1 MRRKH
6 TKYVEIKYLCTPM
19 EIIRNIEKTRMVVK
33 CAATI
38 GVFDG
43 VHAGH
48 RQVIKHLVSTSRFP
62 HLASMVITF
71 DRHPRQLFDPDFRP
85 QLLTT
90 QEEKEREIERLGVDF
105 LVVLPFT
112 KEIAQL
118 SARDFMAQILK
129 EKLNVKSLQI
139 GYDNRFGHDRTE
151 GFDDYRRY
159 GQELGI
165 NVYRGIKLSF
175 QNYDFA
181 ICSSNI
187 RSLLADDGDIETATI
202 MLEHPYQLSGKVMPG
217 EHIGHLLGFP
227 TANIEPDDPF
237 KVIPAAG
244 VYAVWAQVADQTTP
258 NRRLLHEDAIACS
271 GGEVMPAMMN
281 IGTRPTFEGR
291 NRTLEVNIL
300 DFDGNLYGKTILI
313 TFVARLREERK
324 FESPEALARQL
335 EEDRKATERC
345 LLVNRTRV
353 SAFTKR
359 SD

>member
-1 MRRKH
+1 M
-6 TKYVEIKYLCTPM
+6 EIKYLCTPM

-48 RQVIKHLVSTSRFP
+48 RQVIKHLVSTARFP

-71 DRHPRQLFDPDFRP
+71 DRQPRQLFDPEFRP

-112 KEIAQL
+112 KEMAQL

-165 NVYRGIKLSF
+165 NVYQGIKLSF

-181 ICSSNI
+181 VCSSNI
-187 RSLLADDGDIETATI
+187 RSLLADDGDIETATV

-217 EHIGHLLGFP
+217 EHIGHQLGFP
-227 TANIEPDDPF
+227 TANLQPDDPF
-237 KVIPAAG
+237 KLIPASG
-244 VYAVWAQVADQTTP
+244 VYAVWAQIVD
-258 NRRLLHEDAIACS
+258 S
-271 GGEVMPAMMN
+271 GREAMPAMMN
-281 IGTRPTFEGR
+281 IGTRPTFDGR
-291 NRTLEVNIL
+291 NRTLEVNIF
-300 DFDGNLYGKTILI
+300 DFDGDLYSQTVII

-324 FESPEALARQL
+324 FESPEVLMAQL
-335 EEDRKATERC
+335 KEDQEQAKTI
-345 LLVNRTRV
+345 LL
-353 SAFTKR
+353 
-359 SD
+359 

>member
-1 MRRKH
+1 M
-6 TKYVEIKYLCTPM
+6 EIKYLCTPM

-48 RQVIKHLVSTSRFP
+48 RQVIKHLVSTARFP

-71 DRHPRQLFDPDFRP
+71 DRQPRQLFDPEFRP

-90 QEEKEREIERLGVDF
+90 QEEKEREIEQLGVDF

-112 KEIAQL
+112 KEMAQL

-139 GYDNRFGHDRTE
+139 GYDNRFGRDRTE

-165 NVYRGIKLSF
+165 NVYQGIKLSF

-181 ICSSNI
+181 VCSSNI
-187 RSLLADDGDIETATI
+187 RSLLADDGDIETATV
-202 MLEHPYQLSGKVMPG
+202 MLAHPYQLSGKVMPG
-217 EHIGHLLGFP
+217 EHIGHQLGFP
-227 TANIEPDDPF
+227 TANLQPDDPF
-237 KVIPAAG
+237 KLIPASG
-244 VYAVWAQVADQTTP
+244 VYAVWAQIMDQTTP
-258 NRRLLHEDAIACS
+258 GPSYL
-271 GGEVMPAMMN
+271 GGEALPAMMN
-281 IGTRPTFEGR
+281 IGTRPTFDGR
-291 NRTLEVNIL
+291 NRTLEVNIF
-300 DFDGNLYGKTILI
+300 DFDGDLYGQTVII

-324 FESPEALARQL
+324 FESPEALMAQL
-335 EEDRKATERC
+335 KEDQEQAKTI
-345 LLVNRTRV
+345 LL
-353 SAFTKR
+353 
-359 SD
+359 

>member
-1 MRRKH
+1 M
-6 TKYVEIKYLCTPM
+6 ENKYLCTPM

-48 RQVIKHLVSTSRFP
+48 RQVIKHLVATARFP

-71 DRHPRQLFDPDFRP
+71 DRQPRQLFDPEFRP

-90 QEEKEREIERLGVDF
+90 QEEKEREIEQLGVDF

-112 KEIAQL
+112 KEMAQL

-139 GYDNRFGHDRTE
+139 GYDNRFGRDRTE

-165 NVYRGIKLSF
+165 NVYQGIKLSF
-175 QNYDFA
+175 QDYDFA
-181 ICSSNI
+181 VCSSNI
-187 RSLLADDGDIETATI
+187 RSLLADDGDIETATV
-202 MLEHPYQLSGKVMPG
+202 MLAHPYQLSGKVMPG
-217 EHIGHLLGFP
+217 EHIGHQLGFP
-227 TANIEPDDPF
+227 TANLQPDDPF
-237 KVIPAAG
+237 KLIPASG
-244 VYAVWAQVADQTTP
+244 VYAVWAQ
-258 NRRLLHEDAIACS
+258 I
-271 GGEVMPAMMN
+271 GGELLPAMMN
-281 IGTRPTFEGR
+281 IGTRPTFDGR
-291 NRTLEVNIL
+291 NRTLEVNIF
-300 DFDGNLYGKTILI
+300 DFDGDLYGQTVII

-324 FESPEALARQL
+324 FESPEALMAQL
-335 EEDRKATERC
+335 KEDQEQAKTI
-345 LLVNRTRV
+345 LL
-353 SAFTKR
+353 
-359 SD
+359 

>member
-1 MRRKH
+1 
-6 TKYVEIKYLCTPM
+6 M

-48 RQVIKHLVSTSRFP
+48 RQVIKHLVAAAQFP

-71 DRHPRQLFDPDFRP
+71 DRQPRQLFDPEFRP

-112 KEIAQL
+112 KEMAQL
-118 SARDFMAQILK
+118 SAHDFMAQILK

-139 GYDNRFGHDRTE
+139 GYDNRFGRDRTE

-165 NVYRGIKLSF
+165 NVYQGIKLSF
-175 QNYDFA
+175 QDYDFA
-181 ICSSNI
+181 VCSSNI
-187 RSLLADDGDIETATI
+187 RSLLADDGDIETATV

-217 EHIGHLLGFP
+217 EHIGHQLGFP
-227 TANIEPDDPF
+227 TANLQPDDPF
-237 KVIPAAG
+237 KLIPASG
-244 VYAVWAQVADQTTP
+244 VYAVWAQ
-258 NRRLLHEDAIACS
+258 I
-271 GGEVMPAMMN
+271 GGEALPAMMN
-281 IGTRPTFEGR
+281 IGTRPTFDGR
-291 NRTLEVNIL
+291 NRTLEVNIF
-300 DFDGNLYGKTILI
+300 DFDGDLYGQTVII

-324 FESPEALARQL
+324 FESPEALMAQL
-335 EEDRKATERC
+335 KEDQEQAKTI
-345 LLVNRTRV
+345 LL
-353 SAFTKR
+353 
-359 SD
+359 

>member
-1 MRRKH
+1 M
-6 TKYVEIKYLCTPM
+6 ENKYLCTPM

-48 RQVIKHLVSTSRFP
+48 RQVIKHLVSTARFP

-71 DRHPRQLFDPDFRP
+71 DRQPRQLFDPEFRP

-90 QEEKEREIERLGVDF
+90 QEEKERAIEQLGVDF

-112 KEIAQL
+112 KEMAQL

-129 EKLNVKSLQI
+129 EKLNVKILQI

-151 GFDDYRRY
+151 GFEDYRRY

-165 NVYRGIKLSF
+165 NVYQGIKLSF

-181 ICSSNI
+181 VCSSNI
-187 RSLLADDGDIETATI
+187 RSLLADDGDIETATV

-217 EHIGHLLGFP
+217 EHIGHQLGFP
-227 TANIEPDDPF
+227 TANLQPDNPF
-237 KVIPAAG
+237 KLIPACGA
-244 VYAVWAQVADQTTP
+244 YAVWATIGNEQE
-258 NRRLLHEDAIACS
+258 RL
-271 GGEVMPAMMN
+271 PAMMN
-281 IGTRPTFEGR
+281 IGTRPTFDGR
-291 NRTLEVNIL
+291 SRTLEVNIL
-300 DFDGNLYGKTILI
+300 DFDGNLYGQAVNI
-313 TFVARLREERK
+313 TFVKRLREERR
-324 FESPEALARQL
+324 FESPEALVAQL
-335 EEDRKATERC
+335 KEDQENVKRI
-345 LLVNRTRV
+345 LL
-353 SAFTKR
+353 
-359 SD
+359 